1 MQNKKTSSPPAP
13 AWHRL
18 APAVLLLLTLLL
30 FSSIRQHEFINYDDN
45 HYITES
51 PEVLR
56 GLSWSG
62 MKTVFTEPH
71 FFMWH
76 PLTTLSHQL
85 DVTLFGLDPGAHHLM
100 NALIHAVNAALLFI
114 LLRTMTGTFWRAL
127 IVAALFAWHPLR
139 VESVAWA
146 SERKDTL
153 STLFWLLTLL
163 AYARYAS
170 KPNGKS
176 YALVI
181 ASFALGIMTKPL
193 IVTLPCVLLLL
204 DIWPLKRLPAE
215 ALASLTAWKQHWPT
229 LLKLGK
235 EKLPLFILS
244 GLLSVLTWQA
254 QSSGGIIRTTDQF
267 SIAERLSNAV
277 VGYARYLGKLVWP
290 QDLVVFYPHPGQ
302 WAWPL
307 VIGAGLIVA
316 GISLWVIRRRGTHPW
331 ELVGWLWFLGVLF
344 PAIGVVQSGGQSMA
358 DRYSYVSC
366 IGILIAVIWTGEVVS
381 RQKGWRNAGLILTV
395 FLPLL
400 GYIWLT
406 RVQLSYWRNSE
417 TLFRHVLAASPG
429 NVVGYENLGSA
440 LMARGKVEEAAAVMI
455 EGLTVHPGRPN
466 LHNNLGL
473 AYRSLGQPKAAIEQY
488 QLALRSKPAFA
499 GALNNLG
506 NILRESGDIAGAI
519 RELEEA
525 LKLEPNDSET
535 MNNLALA
542 YEEAG
547 RKLEAGPMYQAA
559 IKANPGNVEAHVN
572 LATLLLELGRKEE
585 AVDMSRKAVSL
596 RPDFLEANAALFIAL
611 AGSGKLTE
619 AREAAAQALRLAH
632 AQNRPD
638 MVRTLEAE
646 LARYGLRP

>member
-1 MQNKKTSSPPAP
+1 MKKSLPSAEATG
-13 AWHRL
+13 RL
-18 APAVLLLLTLLL
+18 QLVPLLLFCLTLLL
-30 FSSIRQHEFINYDDN
+30 YSPVRQHEFINYDDT

-51 PEVLR
+51 PLVLG
-56 GLSWSG
+56 GLNLAG
-62 MKTVFTEPH
+62 LKAAFTEPH

-85 DVTLFGLDPGAHHLM
+85 DVALFGLDPGAHHLM
-100 NALIHAVNAALLFI
+100 NAFLHALNAALLFV
-114 LLRTMTGTFWRAL
+114 LLRSMTGAHWRAL
-127 IVAALFAWHPLR
+127 MVAALFAWHPLR

-146 SERKDTL
+146 AERKDTL

-163 AYARYAS
+163 AYARYVA

-181 ASFALGIMTKPL
+181 VSFALGIMTKPL

-215 ALASLTAWKQHWPT
+215 ALAGMAAWKQHWPT
-229 LLKLGK
+229 VQRLLK
-235 EKLPLFILS
+235 EKLPLFVLS

-254 QSSGGIIRTTDQF
+254 QSSGGIIRSTEQF
-267 SIAERLSNAV
+267 SVVERLSNAV

-307 VIGAGLIVA
+307 VIGAAVLLFAV
-316 GISLWVIRRRGTHPW
+316 SLWVIRRRSTHPW

-366 IGILIAVIWTGEVVS
+366 IGILFAVIWTGEAVS
-381 RQKGWRNAGLILTV
+381 RQKGWRNAGIILTV

-406 RVQLSYWRNSE
+406 RVQLSCWQNSE

-429 NVVGYENLGSA
+429 NVVGYENFGSA
-440 LMARGKVEEAAAVMI
+440 LIARGKLDEAVAVI
-455 EGLTVHPGRPN
+455 TEGLKVHPGRPI

-473 AYRSLGQPKAAIEQY
+473 AYRALGRSQAAMEQF
-488 QLALRSKPAFA
+488 QLALQSDPSSSAARS
-499 GALNNLG
+499 NLG
-506 NILRESGDIAGAI
+506 NALRESGDIPGAL
-519 RELEEA
+519 RELEAA
-525 LKLEPNDSET
+525 LQLAPKDAET
-535 MNNLALA
+535 MNNLALT

-547 RKLEAGPMYQAA
+547 RKEDAFRLYQEAL
-559 IKANPGNVEAHVN
+559 IANPGNVEVHVN
-572 LATLLLELGRKEE
+572 LGILLMELGRKEE
-585 AVDMSRKAVSL
+585 AVAICLRAVSL
-596 RPDFLEANAALFIAL
+596 RPDFLEANAALFYAL
-611 AGSGKLTE
+611 AGAGKLAE
-619 AREAAAQALRLAH
+619 AREAGNRAVFLAK

-638 MVRTLEAE
+638 MERTLESE
-646 LARYGLRP
+646 LARYGLRSR

>member
-1 MQNKKTSSPPAP
+1 MKKSPPNAD
-13 AWHRL
+13 AGGWLRL
-18 APAVLLLLTLLL
+18 VPFLLFCLTFLL
-30 FSSIRQHEFINYDDN
+30 FSPVRQHEFINYDDT

-51 PEVLR
+51 PLVLG
-56 GLSWSG
+56 GLNSAG
-62 MKTVFTEPH
+62 IKAAFTEPH

-76 PLTTLSHQL
+76 PLTTLSHQM

-100 NALIHAVNAALLFI
+100 NAFLHSLNAAMLFI
-114 LLRTMTGTFWRAL
+114 LLRTMTGSHWRAL

-146 SERKDTL
+146 AERKDTL

-163 AYARYAS
+163 AYARYAA
-170 KPNGKS
+170 KPGGKS
-176 YALVI
+176 FALVI
-181 ASFALGIMTKPL
+181 VSFALGIMTKPL

-215 ALASLTAWKQHWPT
+215 ALAGRAAWKKHWPT
-229 LLKLGK
+229 VQRLVK
-235 EKLPLFILS
+235 EKLPLFVLS

-267 SIAERLSNAV
+267 SVVERLSNAV

-302 WAWPL
+302 WAWPP
-307 VIGAGLIVA
+307 VIGAGVLVA
-316 GISLWVIRRRGTHPW
+316 GISVWVIRRRATHPW
-331 ELVGWLWFLGVLF
+331 ELVGWLWFMGVLF
-344 PAIGVVQSGGQSMA
+344 PAIGIVQSGGQSMA
-358 DRYSYVSC
+358 DRYSYVAV
-366 IGILIAVIWTGEVVS
+366 IGILIALIWTGEVVS

-406 RVQLSYWRNSE
+406 RVQLSYWQNSE

-440 LMARGKVEEAAAVMI
+440 LIARGKLEEAVAVI
-455 EGLTVHPGRPN
+455 TEGLKVHPGRPI

-473 AYRSLGQPKAAIEQY
+473 AYRALGQSNAAIEQY
-488 QLALRSKPAFA
+488 RLALQSDPSSSAARS
-499 GALNNLG
+499 NLG
-506 NILRESGDIAGAI
+506 NALRESGDIAGAV
-519 RELEEA
+519 RELEAA
-525 LKLEPNDSET
+525 LKLAPRDAET

-547 RKLEAGPMYQAA
+547 RKQDAFRLYQAA
-559 IKANPGNVEAHVN
+559 LTASPGNVEVHVN
-572 LATLLLELGRKEE
+572 LGTLLMELGRKEE
-585 AVDMSRKAVSL
+585 AVAICRQAVSL
-596 RPDFLEANAALFIAL
+596 RPDFLEANAALFFVL
-611 AGSGKLTE
+611 ADAGKLAE
-619 AREAAAQALRLAH
+619 AREAGNRALQLAKV
-632 AQNRPD
+632 QNRPD
-638 MVRTLEAE
+638 MVRTLEGE
-646 LARYGLRP
+646 LARYGLRQ